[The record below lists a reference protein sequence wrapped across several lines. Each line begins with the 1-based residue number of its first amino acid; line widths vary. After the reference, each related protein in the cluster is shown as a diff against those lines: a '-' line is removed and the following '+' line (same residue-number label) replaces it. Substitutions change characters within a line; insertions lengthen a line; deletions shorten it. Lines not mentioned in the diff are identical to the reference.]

1 MKCAGA
7 TLHPRI
13 LTKQQS
19 MSGGGNFVP
28 VVTSSTVFH
37 TLVELRPFIKSINVN
52 IVVIKKGNPLPQPQT
67 IVHPFSPL
75 LVEEKFTKD
84 GHVVHSF
91 LVADPSASI
100 LLNLWDDIGAAVLNG
115 DILQILGGFVT
126 LYKGFI
132 RLGCRVGK
140 VIYKGKYVCPLL
152 YHFIIVLVA
161 FL

>member
-1 MKCAGA
+1 
-7 TLHPRI
+7 
-13 LTKQQS
+13 
-19 MSGGGNFVP
+19 MSGGGSFVP

-37 TLVELRPFIKSINVN
+37 SLVELRPFIKSINVSV
-52 IVVIKKGNPLPQPQT
+52 VVIKKGNPLIIILQLLLLLHT
-67 IVHPFSPL
+67 S

-91 LVADPSASI
+91 LVADQSASI
-100 LLNLWDDIGAAVLNG
+100 LLNLWDEIGAAVLNG

-140 VIYKGKYVCPLL
+140 VIYKGKYNRLCLSCSYYYSCCVSLIL
-152 YHFIIVLVA
+152 E
-161 FL
+161 